1 MDLLKKYVDMI
12 NLALEA
18 KPDDMVI
25 TMHICRGNFRSTW
38 FTSGGYEPV
47 AKILFGKTPRPMNI
61 RKRIVIQQRTVYM
74 PG

>member
-1 MDLLKKYVDMI
+1 MI

-47 AKILFGKTPRPMNI
+47 AKLYLG
-61 RKRIVIQQRTVYM
+61 IVMLMVSS
-74 PG
+74 